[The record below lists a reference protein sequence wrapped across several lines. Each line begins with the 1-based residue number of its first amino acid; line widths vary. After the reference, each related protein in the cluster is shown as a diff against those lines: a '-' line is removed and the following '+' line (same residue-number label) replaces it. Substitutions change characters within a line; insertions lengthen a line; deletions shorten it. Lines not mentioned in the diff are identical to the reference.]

1 MMDISDRKFGIA
13 LLAPALLFVG
23 LLFVYPIVYSLY
35 MSFHEKDPFSTE
47 AAPYVALDNFQTLM
61 EEEAFWTAFKNGL
74 IFSFSTV
81 LLQLIFGVSIALL
94 LNRKFPGRAVARG
107 FVLLPYVIP
116 AIGAALIWQ
125 WMYNDLLGIINRV
138 FIALGIIDQS
148 IAWIGD
154 PEWAMIGVIVVA
166 VWKMFP
172 FVIICV
178 LARLQTIPEE
188 LYDAA
193 RVDGANAFN
202 RFKDITIPQLR
213 HILFVVILLR
223 FVWMFNDF
231 EMIWLLTKGGPVD
244 TTTTLP
250 IFTYLT
256 SFKNFEL
263 SLGMATTILMMFFL
277 IIVAIIF
284 FKIYK
289 VDEEIS

>member
-1 MMDISDRKFGIA
+1 MIEISDRKFGIA
-13 LLAPALLFVG
+13 LLAPALLFIG

-35 MSFHEKDPFSTE
+35 MSFHEKDPFSAET
-47 AAPYVALDNFQTLM
+47 APYVAVENFQTLM

-81 LLQLIFGVSIALL
+81 LLQLVFGVAIALL
-94 LNRKFPGRAVARG
+94 LNRKFAGRAVARG
-107 FVLLPYVIP
+107 LVLLPYVIP

-138 FIALGIIDQS
+138 LISLRIIDQS
-148 IAWIGD
+148 VAWIGD
-154 PEWAMIGVIVVA
+154 PDWAMIGVIVVA

-193 RVDGANAFN
+193 RVDGANAFF

-256 SFKNFEL
+256 SFKQFEL
-263 SLGMATTILMMFFL
+263 SLGMATTILMMLFL
-277 IIVAIIF
+277 IIVSIIF
-284 FKIYK
+284 FRIYK
-289 VDEEIS
+289 IDEEIS

>member
-1 MMDISDRKFGIA
+1 LDISDRKFGIA
-13 LLAPALLFVG
+13 LLAPALLFIG
-23 LLFVYPIVYSLY
+23 LLFVYPIIYSFY
-35 MSFHEKDPFSTE
+35 MSFHEKDPFSTD
-47 AAPYVALDNFQTLM
+47 AAPYVSVDNFQTLM

-81 LLQLIFGVSIALL
+81 LLQLVFGVSIALL
-94 LNRKFPGRAVARG
+94 LNRKFSGRAVARG
-107 FVLLPYVIP
+107 LVLLPYVIP

-138 FIALGIIDQS
+138 LISLGIIDQS

-154 PEWAMIGVIVVA
+154 PKWAMFGVIVVA

-202 RFKDITIPQLR
+202 RFKDITIPQLG

-277 IIVAIIF
+277 IIVSIIF

-289 VDEEIS
+289 IDEEIS